1 MSPIVLLFVVELLF
15 FFIILLM
22 PHFLITISHLI
33 AIYRWNSMPVFFF
46 IDPEI
51 VNDGQLA
58 RVNNIT
64 LSYTFFQTDLDDDDD
79 DDDGDDEDDD
89 MDEEAQVGNVGAS
102 NEKATGNTN
111 GGSQRSWTNKLA
123 FWRR

>member
-1 MSPIVLLFVVELLF
+1 MLRFILAIFSSFQHSTYVLTVSC
-15 FFIILLM
+15 
-22 PHFLITISHLI
+22 SHYH
-33 AIYRWNSMPVFFF
+33 AAARSMPVFFF

-51 VNDGQLA
+51 INDGQLA

-79 DDDGDDEDDD
+79 DEDDD
-89 MDEEAQVGNVGAS
+89 DAEDDAVEDKIDGSTADDMAVIN
-102 NEKATGNTN
+102 N
-111 GGSQRSWTNKLA
+111 GGEAGRGWTKKLA

>member
-1 MSPIVLLFVVELLF
+1 
-15 FFIILLM
+15 
-22 PHFLITISHLI
+22 
-33 AIYRWNSMPVFFF
+33 MPVFFF

-51 VNDGQLA
+51 VNDGQQA

-79 DDDGDDEDDD
+79 DEDDEDAEDD
-89 MDEEAQVGNVGAS
+89 AVEEKIDGSTADD
-102 NEKATGNTN
+102 KAVINK
-111 GGSQRSWTNKLA
+111 GGEAGRGWTKKLA

>member
-1 MSPIVLLFVVELLF
+1 MVILFVVELLF

-22 PHFLITISHLI
+22 HKPRSLITISHLI

-79 DDDGDDEDDD
+79 DDDDGDDEDDD
-89 MDEEAQVGNVGAS
+89 MDEEAQVGKGEA
-102 NEKATGNTN
+102 NEKATGNTS
-111 GGSQRSWTNKLA
+111 GESQRSWTNKLA

>member
-1 MSPIVLLFVVELLF
+1 
-15 FFIILLM
+15 
-22 PHFLITISHLI
+22 
-33 AIYRWNSMPVFFF
+33 MPVFFF

-79 DDDGDDEDDD
+79 DEDDD
-89 MDEEAQVGNVGAS
+89 DAEDDAVEEKIDGSTADEKAVINNGEEAGRG
-102 NEKATGNTN
+102 
-111 GGSQRSWTNKLA
+111 WTRKLA

>member
-1 MSPIVLLFVVELLF
+1 
-15 FFIILLM
+15 
-22 PHFLITISHLI
+22 
-33 AIYRWNSMPVFFF
+33 MPVFFF

-79 DDDGDDEDDD
+79 DEDDEDAEDD
-89 MDEEAQVGNVGAS
+89 AVEEKIDGSTADD
-102 NEKATGNTN
+102 KAVINK
-111 GGSQRSWTNKLA
+111 GGEAGRGWTKKLA
-123 FWRR
+123 FGRR

>member
-1 MSPIVLLFVVELLF
+1 
-15 FFIILLM
+15 
-22 PHFLITISHLI
+22 
-33 AIYRWNSMPVFFF
+33 MPVFFF

-64 LSYTFFQTDLDDDDD
+64 LSYTFFQTDLDDDDED
-79 DDDGDDEDDD
+79 EDDEDDD
-89 MDEEAQVGNVGAS
+89 MDEEAQVENGGAA
-102 NEKATGNTN
+102 NEKAKGNAEEE
-111 GGSQRSWTNKLA
+111 SRRSWTKKLA

>member
-1 MSPIVLLFVVELLF
+1 
-15 FFIILLM
+15 
-22 PHFLITISHLI
+22 
-33 AIYRWNSMPVFFF
+33 MPVFFF

-64 LSYTFFQTDLDDDDD
+64 LSYTFFQTDLDDDDED
-79 DDDGDDEDDD
+79 DDEDDD
-89 MDEEAQVGNVGAS
+89 DDAEEKFDGSTGAIL
-102 NEKATGNTN
+102 NN
-111 GGSQRSWTNKLA
+111 GGDAGRSWTNKLA